1 MFKKIFHFV
10 FFLFIIPV
18 IGFISKESCAAEF
31 KVLVVMSYHESMPW
45 VKEIKEGIDS
55 VFADAGELYYFYL
68 DTKNNYEAGDE
79 KAKEAYSLYLKLQ
92 PNGVITADDNAQSMF
107 VLPYLKDK
115 AETPVIFCGVNAEPY
130 AYGFPASNV
139 TGILERDHVAESIAL
154 IQQLDPSVRTIG
166 YIMRRTPTTE
176 RVYERIKSE
185 SETYPAKSVA
195 FKFPKTLSEA
205 VAMTRELKQQTDAL
219 FITGLESLPDDTGKL
234 LTEKDVIPAIAR
246 TFGKPTTSPDVF
258 NIKYGLLCTV
268 SKTGQEQ
275 GATAAK
281 MLLKAMKGIPVSEI
295 PITRNRYGKRV
306 INVTV
311 MKELG
316 IKPRPII
323 LQGAELVHTEG
334 YQGYNGVL
342 PRPVSQIMTSQEQ

>member
-1 MFKKIFHFV
+1 MFRKMIRLG
-10 FFLFIIPV
+10 FLIIAFTAVGLIPEKSDAV
-18 IGFISKESCAAEF
+18 RY

-45 VKEIKEGIDS
+45 VKEIKEGIDA
-55 VFADAGELYYFYL
+55 VFTNAGELYYFYM

-79 KAKEAYSLYLKLQ
+79 KAKEAYDLYLELQ

-115 AETPVIFCGVNAEPY
+115 AETPVIFCGVNAEPD

-154 IQQLDPSVRTIG
+154 IQQLDPSVGTIG

-185 SETYPAKSVA
+185 SGTYPANSVDVR
-195 FKFPKTLSEA
+195 FPETLSQA
-205 VAMTRELKQQTDAL
+205 VAMTEELKNQTDAL

-234 LTEKDVIPAIAR
+234 LTEKDVIPVIAK

-258 NIKYGLLCTV
+258 NIKCGLLCAV

-275 GATAAK
+275 GATAAR
-281 MLLKAMKGIPVSEI
+281 MLLKAMRGMPVSEI

-306 INVTV
+306 INVMV
-311 MKELG
+311 MRELG

-323 LQGAELVHTEG
+323 LQGAELVHTE
-334 YQGYNGVL
+334 
-342 PRPVSQIMTSQEQ
+342 R